1 MFSFYPDVEY
11 PLAAAQLILA
21 MLGMGTTLRPADFW
35 GVARAPKG
43 IILVLAT
50 QYVLVPLLA
59 MLAARALQLPAGV
72 AVGMVL
78 VAGMPSGSL
87 STVFALLGRGNTAL
101 AISAAAVSTLLCLVA
116 TPLILETLARDELP
130 ADLLMPIGTVAFEI
144 VFLLLLPLG
153 LGLLIGR
160 YAPERKKQIGKWCIR
175 GSLAVLAAIVVG
187 SLGSGRLDLAA
198 YGWRTPASLVAFAL
212 WSYLLARAV
221 AFAAR
226 CDSRD
231 GYTVGMGVLL
241 RNCNL
246 AVLVKASLFPD
257 AATDATTAGGAGNL
271 AGGVLFVAL
280 FYGGA
285 SLVIA
290 GAFTAWQRRSG
301 KAIESP
307 ADLAGE

>member
-59 MLAARALQLPAGV
+59 MLAARALQLPAGI

-87 STVFALLGRGNTAL
+87 STVLAHVGRGNTAL
-101 AISAAAVSTLLCLVA
+101 AISAAALSTLLCLAA

-144 VFLLLLPLG
+144 VFLLLLPLA

-160 YAPERKKQIGKWCIR
+160 HAPERKKQIGKWCIR

-198 YGWRTPASLVAFAL
+198 YGWRTPASLVAFAV
-212 WSYLLARAV
+212 WSYLLARGV

-231 GYTVGMGVLL
+231 GYTVGMGVML

-257 AATDATTAGGAGNL
+257 AALDGTAGANGNL
-271 AGGVLFVAL
+271 SGGVLFVAL

-290 GAFTAWQRRSG
+290 GAFTAWQRRRG
-301 KAIESP
+301 KAIQPPAESS
-307 ADLAGE
+307 AE

>member
-43 IILVLAT
+43 IVLVLAT
-50 QYVLVPLLA
+50 QYALAPLLA
-59 MLAARALQLPAGV
+59 MLAARALELPAGI

-87 STVFALLGRGNTAL
+87 STVFAHLGRGNTAL
-101 AISAAAVSTLLCLVA
+101 AISAAAISTLLCLVA
-116 TPLILETLARDELP
+116 TPLVLETFAKDSLP

-144 VFLLLLPLG
+144 VFLLLLPLAV
-153 LGLLIGR
+153 GLLIGR
-160 YAPERKKQIGKWCIR
+160 YAPERKTRIGKWCIR

-187 SLGSGRLDLAA
+187 SLGSGRLDLSA
-198 YGWRTPASLVAFAL
+198 YGWRTPASLAAFAV
-212 WSYLLARAV
+212 WSYVLARAV

-246 AVLVKASLFPD
+246 AVLVKASLFLD
-257 AATDATTAGGAGNL
+257 AAAGASGNL
-271 AGGVLFVAL
+271 PGGVLFVAL

-285 SLVIA
+285 SLVVA
-290 GAFTAWQRRSG
+290 GVFTAWQRRRDKDG
-301 KAIESP
+301 EPPAES
-307 ADLAGE
+307 AGE